1 MAFLAFNPNLQAT
14 WDDQLTFEVLGG
26 INSIDMEVGGQ
37 NASVQE
43 TACMVPESVVG
54 ACSNGNL
61 LGQIT
66 VTSNHS
72 AEFPWG
78 PTTTPVYIFK
88 NINAGV
94 GGQLTEFQQSFSSGT
109 IPEPV
114 SLVLLGSGLLGL
126 GLLRRR
132 SRKKS

>member
-1 MAFLAFNPNLQAT
+1 LTFEKFGVPDSDTVSGVAFLAFNPNLQAT
-14 WDDQLTFEVLGG
+14 WDDQLVFE
-26 INSIDMEVGGQ
+26 
-37 NASVQE
+37 A
-43 TACMVPESVVG
+43 ACTVPESGVG
-54 ACSNGNL
+54 ACPDFNPA
-61 LGQIT
+61 QIT
-66 VTSNHS
+66 VTSHN

-78 PTTTPVYIFK
+78 PTTSPVYK
-88 NINAGV
+88 NIDAGV
-94 GGQLTEFQQSFSSGT
+94 GGQLTEFQQCFSLGGT